1 VRTRQGFRL
10 MERPIQA
17 ASDQAKRRL
26 GEVIVPFDVEQK
38 PQSGVNCENAVPA
51 NKVQPKQRDPPIGC
65 TGRQLRGNYKGGQN
79 AVLRQLLDSDVG
91 KAIVAVNGAGV
102 HRVIRP
108 GLSGS
113 AP

>member
-1 VRTRQGFRL
+1 MLFRQTKYSPNNETRQLVAPG
-10 MERPIQA
+10 
-17 ASDQAKRRL
+17 
-26 GEVIVPFDVEQK
+26 
-38 PQSGVNCENAVPA
+38 
-51 NKVQPKQRDPPIGC
+51 
-65 TGRQLRGNYKGGQN
+65 GNYKGGQN
-79 AVLRQLLDSDVG
+79 AILRQLLDSDVG